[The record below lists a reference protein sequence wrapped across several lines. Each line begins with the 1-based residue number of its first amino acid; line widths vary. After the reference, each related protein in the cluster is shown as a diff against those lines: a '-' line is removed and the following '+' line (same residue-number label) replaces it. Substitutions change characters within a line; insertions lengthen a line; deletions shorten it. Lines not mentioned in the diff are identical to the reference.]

1 MAGTIDKI
9 REVLRAK
16 YGKWFVNTVW
26 GHLIYKNIRRGRW
39 KAPYGM
45 TRLEQFLEW
54 HKKRF
59 SLEQKR
65 PDHPLV
71 LECYLSITLKR
82 TLTREEVAMI
92 ADRLQEALVD
102 EYFIIEFEDKNIME
116 WGYDYEES
124 PVELP
129 TEAVKRYSR
138 NGEDFTEENIKSY
151 FARIEARLK

>member
-1 MAGTIDKI
+1 
-9 REVLRAK
+9 
-16 YGKWFVNTVW
+16 
-26 GHLIYKNIRRGRW
+26 
-39 KAPYGM
+39 M

-59 SLEQKR
+59 GLEQKR
-65 PDHPLV
+65 SDHPLV
-71 LECYLSITLKR
+71 LECYFSITLRR
-82 TLTREEVAMI
+82 TLTKEEIAMI

-129 TEAVKRYSR
+129 TEAAKRYSR

-151 FARIEARLK
+151 FTRIEARLR